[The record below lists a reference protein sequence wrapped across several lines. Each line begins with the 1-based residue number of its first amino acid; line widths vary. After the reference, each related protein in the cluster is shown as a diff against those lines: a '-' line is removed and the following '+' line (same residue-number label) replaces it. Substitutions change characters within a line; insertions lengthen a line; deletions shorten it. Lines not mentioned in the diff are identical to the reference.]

1 MNNIEDIP
9 VSSLQQVL
17 KRKKNQIRRDMSSD
31 ILHSDDDENIS
42 GEEDEDYKLWK
53 QEQIRLDE
61 QFEQTAAELEVIS
74 SSSFVAN

>member
-1 MNNIEDIP
+1 
-9 VSSLQQVL
+9 
-17 KRKKNQIRRDMSSD
+17 MSSD